1 MDKTF
6 IIATALMAV
15 ALTGILSTSSLIFAQ
30 IVPETEQEQELD
42 QEFIVSGESTNNG
55 CAALNLPGGGS
66 PPPPTLLPPSDELA
80 GVECGVLDSAP
91 PPPSLLP
98 SSQP

>member
-1 MDKTF
+1 MNKTF
-6 IIATALMAV
+6 IIATALMAA
-15 ALTGILSTSSLIFAQ
+15 ALTGILSTTSSAFAQ
-30 IVPETEQEQELD
+30 ILSESEQEAESD
-42 QEFIVSGESTNNG
+42 QEIVASGESTSIE

-66 PPPPTLLPPSDELA
+66 PPPPTLPSDELT